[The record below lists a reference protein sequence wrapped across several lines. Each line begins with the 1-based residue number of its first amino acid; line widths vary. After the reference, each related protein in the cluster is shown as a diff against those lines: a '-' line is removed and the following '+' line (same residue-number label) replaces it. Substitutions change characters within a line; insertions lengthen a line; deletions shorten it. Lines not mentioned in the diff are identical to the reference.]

1 MRHSRQLKFSMVVFT
16 LVAVDPVVAGRAVV
30 ADPPRTLAGP
40 VEDGPF
46 LRPTAGSPAEPF
58 WGIKGG
64 IGAGIWPTG
73 GPRGLIRVFTPY
85 LSQGRRPVMNFVA
98 VEPVAGRS
106 RGLSEL
112 EPSALDRAGGKAMW
126 TGDALEDD
134 PKPRPPWQ
142 PARGV
147 IGSAGGKK
155 TLSFYLYLEPFDNGA
170 RPVVEVQLRADRTHE
185 IAFRVHSAR
194 RGLPMRACILTATMG
209 NYARLRRLWL
219 KDRIVDAHAALRDRP
234 GSILEIRLRPVPS
247 VGRFGELLVVDGE
260 AVVAAGPD
268 EPDPAHATYASGV
281 QPHWHYVGK
290 TATQYWRAPAQRN
303 LVARV
308 NARKTYWASHA
319 AIPGGAAFENFELE
333 APFRP
338 GQEFVFGITPELPAA
353 ARLSPS
359 IGAPLAPATV
369 GGFRGHHR

>member
-1 MRHSRQLKFSMVVFT
+1 MSRNRRHGFT
-16 LVAVDPVVAGRAVV
+16 VAAVALVAAASAVAGPAAA

-46 LRPTAGSPAEPF
+46 LRPTAGPAAEPF
-58 WGIKGG
+58 WGIRGG
-64 IGAGIWPTG
+64 IAVGLSPTG
-73 GPRGLIRVFTPY
+73 GPRGLIRVYTPY
-85 LSQGRRPVMNFVA
+85 LGQGRRRVMNFVA
-98 VEPVAGRS
+98 VEPVARGS

-112 EPSALDRAGGKAMW
+112 EASALDRVQGKAMW
-126 TGDALEDD
+126 TGDAFDDD

-147 IGSAGGKK
+147 ISSAGGKK
-155 TLSFYLYLEPFDNGA
+155 TLSFYLYVEPFDNGA
-170 RPVVEVQLRADRTHE
+170 RPVVEVRLREDRPHE
-185 IAFRVHSAR
+185 VAFRVHSAR
-194 RGLPMRACILTATMG
+194 RGAPMRACVLTATMG

-219 KDRIVDAHAALRDRP
+219 KDRVVDAHALYRSA
-234 GSILEIRLRPVPS
+234 
-247 VGRFGELLVVDGE
+247 RFDPAHGFAEHRQWGVGELLVVDGE

-268 EPDPAHATYASGV
+268 EPDPAHATYDSGV

-319 AIPGGAAFENFELE
+319 AIPGGASFENFELE

-338 GQEFVFGITPELPAA
+338 GQQFVFGITPELPAA
-353 ARLSPS
+353 L
-359 IGAPLAPATV
+359 
-369 GGFRGHHR
+369 GFHPR